1 MKIFAARCL
10 IVLVILA
17 AASFAFA
24 NPFKSKITGTSS
36 PLLITVPDDHFLKI
50 TNFTQE
56 GGVDRGVVIVTL
68 EGDTNAT
75 ATVLA
80 ATRID
85 LSTGTNSQNSPE
97 ISNRVIIAGPAQVT
111 VAPVIGATLF
121 ITYQKESSEGTGGGG
136 GGGGGGTA
144 TPIPFVSPT
153 PGATAIPSIFPTPG
167 ATATPTPTASPTAT
181 PTPTASPTVTAT
193 PTASPTVTPT
203 STATATPT
211 AT

>member
-10 IVLVILA
+10 IAFVILA

-36 PLLITVPDDHFLKI
+36 PLVITVPADLFLKI

-56 GGVDRGVVIVTL
+56 GGVDRGVVAVTL
-68 EGDTNAT
+68 QGDTESGGSAN
-75 ATVLA
+75 VLT

-85 LSTGTNSQNSPE
+85 LSTGTNAQHSPE

-111 VAPVIGATLF
+111 VAPVLGATLF
-121 ITYQKESSEGTGGGG
+121 ITYSKDSNEGGGGAGGGG
-136 GGGGGGTA
+136 GSGGGTA

-153 PGATAIPSIFPTPG
+153 PGATAIPSIFPLPSATP
-167 ATATPTPTASPTAT
+167 TPTPTTSSTPTPTPTASPTPT
-181 PTPTASPTVTAT
+181 PTPSP
-193 PTASPTVTPT
+193 
-203 STATATPT
+203 
-211 AT
+211 

>member
-10 IVLVILA
+10 VVLVILA

-24 NPFKSKITGTSS
+24 NPFRSKITGTSS

-50 TNFTQE
+50 TNFTQV
-56 GGVDRGVVIVTL
+56 GGVDRGVVMVTL
-68 EGDTNAT
+68 EGETNQT

-85 LSTGTNSQNSPE
+85 LSTGINAQHSPE

-111 VAPVIGATLF
+111 VAPVLGATLF
-121 ITYQKESSEGTGGGG
+121 ITYQKESNEGGGG
-136 GGGGGGTA
+136 GGGGGGTV

-153 PGATAIPSIFPTPG
+153 PGATAIPSIFPIPSATATATP
-167 ATATPTPTASPTAT
+167 TATPTPTASPTPTPSPTAT
-181 PTPTASPTVTAT
+181 PTPTASPTPTPT
-193 PTASPTVTPT
+193 PTASPTPT
-203 STATATPT
+203 
-211 AT
+211 